1 MEVVKKPA
9 ALRWVASH
17 EALDPQSEASVLFKQ
32 DRTAKFVSWLQDYDS
47 EEEESSEEED
57 SSEEEESEE
66 EED

>member
-17 EALDPQSEASVLFKQ
+17 EALDPQSEACVLFKQ

-47 EEEESSEEED
+47 DEESSEEED

-66 EED
+66 ED

>member
-17 EALDPQSEASVLFKQ
+17 EALDPQSEACVLFKQ

-47 EEEESSEEED
+47 EEEDSSEEEED
-57 SSEEEESEE
+57 SSEEEDSEE
-66 EED
+66 ED